1 VQQHRALSFQK
12 GKTLS
17 NSSLQLFE
25 YSGHQVR
32 TVLLNG
38 QPGFVAADL
47 CKILDIKNSRDALA
61 SLDLDE
67 KGVATIDTPGGQQ
80 QMRVV
85 NEPGMYS
92 LVLRS
97 RKKEAKKFKRWVTHE
112 VLPQIRATGSYS
124 APKTLEQRSLE
135 VIGELTQVVQDQQL
149 ELEEARPKVAAWDS
163 IVSSA
168 GSWSYN
174 DAAKVL
180 CEDGEIEIG
189 EKRLVRQ
196 LVDWGY
202 FYRDHKGRPK
212 VYQPYIKQGLF
223 TVKARTYT
231 DQATGEVKESSAPQ
245 VRITGKGL
253 GVIRDRLL
261 ANNATTKELF

>member
-1 VQQHRALSFQK
+1 MN
-12 GKTLS
+12 S
-17 NSSLQLFE
+17 NSLQLFE

-32 TVLLNG
+32 TVLLDG

-47 CKILDIKNSRDALA
+47 CSILEIGRVHDAVRG
-61 SLDLDE
+61 LDEDE
-67 KGVATIDTPGGQQ
+67 KGTATIRTPGGDQQ
-80 QMRVV
+80 VSVV

-97 RKKEAKKFKRWVTHE
+97 RKPEAKKFKRWITHE

-135 VIGELTQVVQDQQL
+135 LINELSTVVHDQSQ
-149 ELEEARPKVAAWDS
+149 ELEVARPKVAAWDS

-196 LVDWGY
+196 LVDWKY

-212 VYQPYIKQGLF
+212 VYQSYIKQGLF

-231 DQATGEVKESSAPQ
+231 DQTTGEVKESSAPQ

-261 ANNATTKELF
+261 ANNTTTKELF

>member
-1 VQQHRALSFQK
+1 M
-12 GKTLS
+12 S
-17 NSSLQLFE
+17 NNSLQLFE
-25 YSGHQVR
+25 YSGHHVR
-32 TVLLNG
+32 TVLLDG
-38 QPGFVAADL
+38 QPGFVAADI
-47 CKILDIKNSRDALA
+47 CSILDIGRPQDATRY
-61 SLDLDE
+61 LDDDE
-67 KGVATIDTPGGQQ
+67 KGRCLVDTPSGQQ
-80 QMRVV
+80 QMTVV

-97 RKKEAKKFKRWVTHE
+97 RKPEAKNFKRWITHE

-135 VIGELTQVVQDQQL
+135 IIGELTQVVQDQQL

-180 CEDGEIEIG
+180 CEEGEIEIG

-231 DQATGEVKESSAPQ
+231 DQTTGEIKESSAPQ

-253 GVIRDRLL
+253 GVIRERLL
-261 ANNATTKELF
+261 SLTPQKELF

>member
-1 VQQHRALSFQK
+1 M
-12 GKTLS
+12 S

-25 YSGHQVR
+25 YSGYQVR
-32 TVLLNG
+32 TVLLDG

-47 CKILDIKNSRDALA
+47 CKVLDIGRVHDAIRG
-61 SLDLDE
+61 LDDDE
-67 KGVATIDTPGGQQ
+67 KGTDTIRTPGGDQQ
-80 QMRVV
+80 VSVV

-97 RKKEAKKFKRWVTHE
+97 RKPEAKKFKRWITHE
-112 VLPQIRATGSYS
+112 VLPAIRETGSYS
-124 APKTLEQRSLE
+124 VDRPKTLEERTRE
-135 VIGELTQVVQDQQL
+135 IIGELNAVVEDQRQ
-149 ELEEARPKVAAWDS
+149 ELEAGRPKIAAWDS

-180 CEDGEIEIG
+180 CEDDEIEIG

-212 VYQPYIKQGLF
+212 VYQHYIKQGLF
-223 TVKARTYT
+223 AVKARTYT
-231 DQATGEVKESSAPQ
+231 DQQTGEVKESSAPQ

-253 GVIRDRLL
+253 GMIRERLL
-261 ANNATTKELF
+261 LINPQKELF